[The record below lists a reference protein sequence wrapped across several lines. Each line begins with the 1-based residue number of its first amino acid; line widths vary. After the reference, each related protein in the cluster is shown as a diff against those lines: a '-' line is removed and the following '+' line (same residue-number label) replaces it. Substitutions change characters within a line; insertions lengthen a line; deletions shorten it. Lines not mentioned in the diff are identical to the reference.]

1 LDIAIFLVVALER
14 GAFGRFAQYSGGLP
28 TPARSPE
35 TGLVGFDARESV
47 TRGPSDGAVGKTAV
61 L

>member
-14 GAFGRFAQYSGGLP
+14 RAFARLAQYSGGVP
-28 TPARSPE
+28 TPARSTK
-35 TGLVGFDARESV
+35 TGLVEFDARESV
-47 TRGPSDGAVGKTAV
+47 TRGPLDGAMGKTAV